1 MGEPSH
7 EAGGGDQPTLI
18 RSAAVVQASA
28 LELPD
33 FDTTDTHLHGEQFHQ
48 VMTALA
54 EGSWLARTPLG
65 YCTLDRESGEFF
77 LRSRDATFPG
87 QKIAELFAIDD
98 GPLREEIDRNILHI
112 DGDDHRRL
120 RNLLNPFFTPRAA
133 DRWRPV
139 MRELLTDLFAA
150 VEGAKGCELVEAF
163 AKPYPA
169 LTIARV
175 MGAPP
180 EDAPRLHEWSN
191 WIQRQFDGPSL
202 ATERARIER
211 AVQEFYV
218 WCRALLDARRVTP
231 GDDLISTLIAAEE
244 DGDRLSDVELVNL
257 VLNVLVGGVDT
268 TQSQLAHALRL
279 FAGAPEQ
286 WELIAREPERVP
298 QAVEEVLRHEPIT
311 PFTARILVRD
321 VSYRDVEFPADT
333 VIMVCSL
340 TGNRDGEDSSA
351 FDITAARST
360 RLMTFGA
367 GIHYCVGANL
377 ARAELEEALTFLA
390 PRMPGLSLDGEAEF
404 GTIQGLYG
412 LDRLPIRW
420 A

>member
-1 MGEPSH
+1 MVH
-7 EAGGGDQPTLI
+7 
-18 RSAAVVQASA
+18 ASE
-28 LELPD
+28 LDLPD
-33 FDTTDTHLHGEQFHQ
+33 FDTTDTTLHGEEFHA
-48 VMTALA
+48 VMAALA
-54 EGSWLARTPLG
+54 SRSWLARTPLG
-65 YCTLDRESGEFF
+65 YATLDRESGEYF

-120 RNLLNPFFTPRAA
+120 RNLLNPFFTPKAA

-139 MRELLTDLFAA
+139 MRELLTDLFSGAGGAA
-150 VEGAKGCELVEAF
+150 GAGGCEFVEAF

-175 MGAPP
+175 MGAPR
-180 EDAPRLHEWSN
+180 EDAPKLHEWSN

-202 ATERARIER
+202 MTERPRIEQ
-211 AVQEFYV
+211 AVEEFYV

-231 GDDLISTLIAAEE
+231 GEDLISALIAAEE

-268 TQSQLAHALRL
+268 TQSQLAHAIRL
-279 FAGAPEQ
+279 FAAAPDQ
-286 WELIAREPERVP
+286 WELLAHEPERVR

-311 PFTARILVRD
+311 PFTARILTRD
-321 VSYRDVEFPADT
+321 VTYRDIEFPADT
-333 VIMVCSL
+333 VIMVCSF
-340 TGNRDGEDSSA
+340 TGNRDGENSET
-351 FDITAARST
+351 FDITAARTT

-377 ARAELEEALTFLA
+377 ARAELEEGLAFLA
-390 PRMPGLSLDGEAEF
+390 PRMPGLRLDGEPEF
-404 GTIQGLYG
+404 GTIQGIYG

-420 A
+420 D

>member
-1 MGEPSH
+1 
-7 EAGGGDQPTLI
+7 
-18 RSAAVVQASA
+18 VVHASE
-28 LELPD
+28 LDLPD
-33 FDTTDTHLHGEQFHQ
+33 FDTTDTTLHGEQFHA
-48 VMTALA
+48 VMAALA
-54 EGSWLARTPLG
+54 SRSWLARTPLG
-65 YCTLDRESGEFF
+65 YATLDRESGEYF

-120 RNLLNPFFTPRAA
+120 RNLLNPFFTPKVA
-133 DRWRPV
+133 DHWRPV
-139 MRELLTDLFAA
+139 MRELLTDLFSGVADA
-150 VEGAKGCELVEAF
+150 GGCEFVEAF

-175 MGAPP
+175 MGAPR
-180 EDAPRLHEWSN
+180 EDAPKLHEWSN

-202 ATERARIER
+202 MTERPRIEQ

-231 GDDLISTLIAAEE
+231 GEDLISALIAAEE

-268 TQSQLAHALRL
+268 TQSQLAHAIRL
-279 FAGAPEQ
+279 FAAAPEQ
-286 WELIAREPERVP
+286 WALLAREPERVP

-311 PFTARILVRD
+311 PFTARILTRD
-321 VSYRDVEFPADT
+321 VTYRDVEFPADT
-333 VIMVCSL
+333 VIMVCSF
-340 TGNRDGEDSSA
+340 TGNRDGEASDRSSV

-377 ARAELEEALTFLA
+377 ARAELEEGLAFLA
-390 PRMPGLSLDGEAEF
+390 PRMPGLSLDGEPEF
-404 GTIQGLYG
+404 GTIQGIYG

-420 A
+420 D